1 MRISDWSSDVCSY
14 DLIGILPEKGPV
26 RIDDPVVRIIGADE
40 PIDRSRLAFDVQFL
54 REALDP
60 SDRVLEQDFERR
72 AAPVR
77 ERIAL
82 EIIVARQRDEL
93 HRLAEVLIREQLE
106 HPETI
111 VLGAGNA
118 RDAPGNGKR

>member
-1 MRISDWSSDVCSY
+1 M
-14 DLIGILPEKGPV
+14 
-26 RIDDPVVRIIGADE
+26 GADW

-93 HRLAEVLIREQLE
+93 HRLAEILIPAQLE
-106 HPETI
+106 AQKRLSSASGPSRPSPVPMSAERAAS
-111 VLGAGNA
+111 GAQ
-118 RDAPGNGKR
+118 

>member
-14 DLIGILPEKGPV
+14 DLIGILPEQGPV

-93 HRLAEVLIREQLE
+93 HRIAEVLRSEE
-106 HPETI
+106 HTSELQSLMRI
-111 VLGAGNA
+111 SYAVF
-118 RDAPGNGKR
+118 